1 MLDDAVLL
9 LHPRLEAIEQLLCT
23 NRTADERR
31 LHYPLP
37 RFRNKTGVGG
47 EAEVQH
53 GNQSIHQV
61 GRKGLDIKR
70 KGESHNVSGDDD
82 LRGEPC
88 QLHLVRVTE
97 INRRYGGRLDSHFLK
112 HDRVYV

>member
-9 LHPRLEAIEQLLCT
+9 LHPRLEAIEQLLRT
-23 NRTADERR
+23 NRTADERP

-53 GNQSIHQV
+53 GN
-61 GRKGLDIKR
+61 
-70 KGESHNVSGDDD
+70 
-82 LRGEPC
+82 
-88 QLHLVRVTE
+88 
-97 INRRYGGRLDSHFLK
+97 
-112 HDRVYV
+112 